1 MKVTLITATYNRRST
16 VEDAIR
22 SVLGQDYP
30 DIEYLIMDGAST
42 DGTVEFV
49 QELLDHEARE
59 GVTPLIRRH
68 AKAARLVSEPDKG
81 MYEALNKGMR
91 RAQGDVIGLVH
102 SDDRLMSAD
111 VVSRYVRCFERI
123 GADLVYA
130 DGQFVDEHDPQK
142 LMRLWVSGSFRRWK
156 VSLGWLPLHPT
167 VYIRRAALNYD
178 VLYDQQYRVAAD
190 TKFLIYYLHEAP
202 LRVGYLP
209 QYVISM
215 RMGGLSTNPQHSRKI
230 WDEDVSIYQTYGF
243 KTPRL
248 LKMMKMAWKVPQ
260 FVNALLRRMHFPFN
274 I

>member
-49 QELLDHEARE
+49 QELLEHEARE
-59 GVTPLIRRH
+59 GATPLIRHH
-68 AKAARLVSEPDKG
+68 ARNAHIVSEPDKG

-102 SDDRLMSAD
+102 SDDWLMATD

-130 DGQFVDEHDPQK
+130 DGQFVDEHNRDK
-142 LMRLWVSGSFRRWK
+142 LMRLWVSGRFRRWK

-230 WDEDVSIYQTYGF
+230 WAEDVSIYQDYGF
-243 KTPRL
+243 RTPRL
-248 LKMMKMAWKVPQ
+248 LKVLKMAWKVPQ
-260 FVNALLRRMHFPFN
+260 FVNAVFRRMHLPIN